1 MPWGQAERWFIMRT
15 DKTRDARIL
24 IGTRGAAVVV
34 CLTVATVPALA
45 ACGSNS
51 SSTSSTSSAPSATTS
66 VAASPATEGA
76 PGSSSST
83 PQAAPTPTT
92 GPGVFGDPG
101 PGVKFWKAQSKEDNC
116 GLMAVSFIVG
126 ERTGNQP
133 TEQEMITLAQNTP
146 SSVNPGTM
154 IYAASNDPSHAGSNG
169 GVSVED
175 LVPLLDH
182 FGIKSAMT
190 YGDQTSMQVLQQYL
204 GDGRKVIAW
213 VNSTVIGDQTGNATD
228 QRTKADHFVEITAI
242 DTNKQI
248 VHLNDSGADHPDEQI
263 PVATFTT
270 AWQTGQDT
278 IVATA
283 APV

>member
-1 MPWGQAERWFIMRT
+1 MRISP
-15 DKTRDARIL
+15 KQSARIL
-24 IGTRGAAVVV
+24 LTTRGAAVVG
-34 CLTVATVPALA
+34 CLGIALAPALA
-45 ACGSNS
+45 ACGSDAS
-51 SSTSSTSSAPSATTS
+51 PTASSTTAAPAPTSSN
-66 VAASPATEGA
+66 AASPAAEGA
-76 PGSSSST
+76 PGNSPST
-83 PQAAPTPTT
+83 PQLAASPTV
-92 GPGVFGDPG
+92 GPGVYGDPG
-101 PGVKFWKAQSKEDNC
+101 PGMKFWRAQSKEDNC

-133 TEQEMITLAQNTP
+133 SEQEMITLAQNTP

-154 IYAASNDPSHAGSNG
+154 IYAASNDPSHAGANG
-169 GVSVED
+169 GISVED
-175 LVPLLDH
+175 LAVLLDH

-190 YGDQTSMQVLQQYL
+190 WGDQTSMQVLQQYL

-248 VHLNDSGADHPDEQI
+248 IHLNDSGADHADEQVPI
-263 PVATFTT
+263 ATFTSS
-270 AWQTGQDT
+270 WQTGQDT

-283 APV
+283 PPA

>member
-1 MPWGQAERWFIMRT
+1 MPVTGRWH
-15 DKTRDARIL
+15 ARAPMAL
-24 IGTRGAAVVV
+24 RGAALVV
-34 CLTVATVPALA
+34 CLGIATVPALT
-45 ACGSNS
+45 ACGSG
-51 SSTSSTSSAPSATTS
+51 TSTTS
-66 VAASPATEGA
+66 PSTTSTASSPATTASPTAEGA
-76 PGSSSST
+76 STSGS
-83 PQAAPTPTT
+83 PAPAAVTPTT

-101 PGVKFWKAQSKEDNC
+101 LGARFWRAQSKEDNC

-133 TEQEMITLAQNTP
+133 TEQDMITLAQNTP
-146 SSVNPGTM
+146 SGVNPGTM
-154 IYAASNDPSHAGSNG
+154 IYAPSNDPSHAGSNG

-175 LVPLLDH
+175 LVVLLDH

-213 VNSTVIGDQTGNATD
+213 VNSTIIGDPTGNATD

-248 VHLNDSGADHPDEQI
+248 VHLNDSGADHPDEQV
-263 PVATFTT
+263 PAATFTSSW
-270 AWQTGQDT
+270 ATGQDT

-283 APV
+283 PPA

>member
-1 MPWGQAERWFIMRT
+1 
-15 DKTRDARIL
+15 L
-24 IGTRGAAVVV
+24 VV
-34 CLTVATVPALA
+34 CLGIATAPALA
-45 ACGSNS
+45 ACGSGGS
-51 SSTSSTSSAPSATTS
+51 PTASSTSAATSPAAGNAAAPAAEGAPSPS
-66 VAASPATEGA
+66 VTQPAASPTV
-76 PGSSSST
+76 
-83 PQAAPTPTT
+83 
-92 GPGVFGDPG
+92 GPGVYGDPG
-101 PGVKFWKAQSKEDNC
+101 PGMKFWHAQSKEDNC

-175 LVPLLDH
+175 LVVLLDH
-182 FGIKSAMT
+182 YGIKSAMT
-190 YGDQTSMQVLQQYL
+190 YGDQTSMPVLQQYL

-213 VNSTVIGDQTGNATD
+213 VNSTIIGDQTGNATD

-248 VHLNDSGADHPDEQI
+248 IHLNDSGADHADEQI
-263 PVATFTT
+263 PVATFTS

-283 APV
+283 PPA